1 MRSTRALRIKSHSL
15 YLYIRRLLTGSK
27 TASPPK
33 EFLTP
38 GFSIQGRL
46 VSGRLQRFTHK
57 LSTTSYKY
65 SSSTGG
71 LPLLTD
77 TCLRSIAHLPMPA
90 IDFIDSPETLSDAL
104 DSLCT
109 LNLAVPSL
117 FIGMHGIRVSRN
129 GRLCIL
135 DIYVP
140 ALEAIFM
147 IDITVLDH
155 LAFSTSSL
163 PPKVGSRRGL
173 TLKAIFESP
182 EIPKVFYDEFI
193 STVRSAS
200 DNLFNAFDISLQGV
214 VDLQIYELAVRVG
227 SKRFLNPLALS
238 IMNDI
243 RPSESAQ
250 QQWSD
255 WITSGQKF
263 ISPELGGN
271 LRVWDERPLRQELV
285 NYCMA
290 DVIYLPRLLQVYESK
305 LSNKPPEWSKK
316 IEHEVQA
323 RLKLA
328 EDFAF
333 DSCGK
338 HMARAPADWR

>member
-1 MRSTRALRIKSHSL
+1 
-15 YLYIRRLLTGSK
+15 
-27 TASPPK
+27 
-33 EFLTP
+33 
-38 GFSIQGRL
+38 
-46 VSGRLQRFTHK
+46 
-57 LSTTSYKY
+57 
-65 SSSTGG
+65 
-71 LPLLTD
+71 
-77 TCLRSIAHLPMPA
+77 MPA
-90 IDFIDSPETLSDAL
+90 IDFIDSPETLTDAL

-109 LNLAVPSL
+109 LNLTLPSL

-163 PPKVGSRRGL
+163 PPKAGSRRGL
-173 TLKAIFESP
+173 TLKDIFESP
-182 EIPKVFYDEFI
+182 EIPKVFYDDKVKLDTDMNEFI
-193 STVRSAS
+193 SAVRTSA
-200 DNLFNAFDISLQGV
+200 DNLFNAFDISVQGV
-214 VDLQIYELAVRVG
+214 IDLQVHELAVRVG

-243 RPSESAQ
+243 RPSEAVQ
-250 QQWSD
+250 QQWTD
-255 WITSGQKF
+255 WISSGQKC

-271 LRVWDERPLRQELV
+271 LRAWDERPLRQELV

-305 LSNKPPEWSKK
+305 LSNKPLEWRKK

-328 EDFAF
+328 EDFSF
-333 DSCGK
+333 DSYGR

>member
-1 MRSTRALRIKSHSL
+1 
-15 YLYIRRLLTGSK
+15 
-27 TASPPK
+27 
-33 EFLTP
+33 
-38 GFSIQGRL
+38 
-46 VSGRLQRFTHK
+46 
-57 LSTTSYKY
+57 
-65 SSSTGG
+65 
-71 LPLLTD
+71 
-77 TCLRSIAHLPMPA
+77 MPA
-90 IDFIDSPETLSDAL
+90 IDFIDSPETLTDAL

-109 LNLAVPSL
+109 LNLTLPSL

-163 PPKVGSRRGL
+163 PPKAGSRRGL
-173 TLKAIFESP
+173 TLKDIFESP
-182 EIPKVFYDEFI
+182 EIPKVFYD
-193 STVRSAS
+193 VRTSA
-200 DNLFNAFDISLQGV
+200 DNLFNAFDISVQGV
-214 VDLQIYELAVRVG
+214 IDLQVHELVG
-227 SKRFLNPLALS
+227 SPSGVEEISQSSCQSGLTLFFYPRLS

-243 RPSESAQ
+243 RPSEAVQ
-250 QQWSD
+250 QQWTD
-255 WITSGQKF
+255 WISSGQKC

-271 LRVWDERPLRQELV
+271 LRAWDERPLRQELV

-305 LSNKPPEWSKK
+305 LSNKPLEWRKK

-328 EDFAF
+328 EDFSF
-333 DSCGK
+333 DSYGR

>member
-1 MRSTRALRIKSHSL
+1 
-15 YLYIRRLLTGSK
+15 
-27 TASPPK
+27 
-33 EFLTP
+33 
-38 GFSIQGRL
+38 
-46 VSGRLQRFTHK
+46 
-57 LSTTSYKY
+57 
-65 SSSTGG
+65 
-71 LPLLTD
+71 
-77 TCLRSIAHLPMPA
+77 MPA
-90 IDFIDSPETLSDAL
+90 IDFIDSPETLTDAL

-109 LNLAVPSL
+109 LNLTLPSL

-163 PPKVGSRRGL
+163 PPKAGSRRGL
-173 TLKAIFESP
+173 TLKDIFESP
-182 EIPKVFYDEFI
+182 EIPKVFYD
-193 STVRSAS
+193 VRTSA
-200 DNLFNAFDISLQGV
+200 DNLFNAFDISVQGV
-214 VDLQIYELAVRVG
+214 IDLQVHELVG
-227 SKRFLNPLALS
+227 TRCSRMFQHDTTFHLYPISSGGCGSQQSGLTLFFYPRLS

-243 RPSESAQ
+243 RPSEAVQ
-250 QQWSD
+250 QQWTN
-255 WITSGQKF
+255 WISSGQKC

-271 LRVWDERPLRQELV
+271 LRAWDERPLRQELV

-290 DVIYLPRLLQVYESK
+290 DVIYLPR
-305 LSNKPPEWSKK
+305 NKPLEWRKK

-328 EDFAF
+328 EDFSF
-333 DSCGK
+333 DSYGR

>member
-1 MRSTRALRIKSHSL
+1 
-15 YLYIRRLLTGSK
+15 
-27 TASPPK
+27 
-33 EFLTP
+33 
-38 GFSIQGRL
+38 
-46 VSGRLQRFTHK
+46 
-57 LSTTSYKY
+57 
-65 SSSTGG
+65 
-71 LPLLTD
+71 
-77 TCLRSIAHLPMPA
+77 MPA
-90 IDFIDSPETLSDAL
+90 IDFIDSPETLTDAL

-109 LNLAVPSL
+109 LNLTLPSL

-163 PPKVGSRRGL
+163 PPKAGSRRGL
-173 TLKAIFESP
+173 TLKDIFESP
-182 EIPKVFYDEFI
+182 EIPKVFYD
-193 STVRSAS
+193 VRTSA
-200 DNLFNAFDISLQGV
+200 DNLFNAFDISVQGV
-214 VDLQIYELAVRVG
+214 IDLQVHELAVRVG

-243 RPSESAQ
+243 RPSEAVQ
-250 QQWSD
+250 QQWTD
-255 WITSGQKF
+255 WISSGQKC

-271 LRVWDERPLRQELV
+271 LRAWDERPLRQELV

-305 LSNKPPEWSKK
+305 LSNKPLEWRKK

-328 EDFAF
+328 EDFSF
-333 DSCGK
+333 DSYGR